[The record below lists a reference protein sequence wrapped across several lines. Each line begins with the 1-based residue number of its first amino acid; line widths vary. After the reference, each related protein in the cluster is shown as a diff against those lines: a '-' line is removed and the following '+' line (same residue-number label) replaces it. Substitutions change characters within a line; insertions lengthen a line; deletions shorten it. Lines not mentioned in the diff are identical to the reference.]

1 MISHDIPA
9 ANSAK
14 DVAPYEE
21 TVRPEWIDYNGHM
34 NVAYYLLVFDHASD
48 ALLDQLG
55 LGIDYCKHENS
66 SLFVV
71 ETHITYQREVLEGDD
86 LRVSTRILGFDAKR
100 LHLFH
105 EMYHVGSGNVAAT
118 NEVMLLHVDMT
129 VRRAAGFPQSVLDRI
144 EPVFKCHQ
152 KLKVPPQAGRAIK
165 IPNALI

>member
-1 MISHDIPA
+1 MTQDDNPA
-9 ANSAK
+9 AKSREEP
-14 DVAPYEE
+14 APYEE

-48 ALLDQLG
+48 ALMDRLG

-71 ETHITYQREVLEGDD
+71 ETHITYERELLEGDD
-86 LRVSTRILGFDAKR
+86 LRVSTRILGYDAKR

-105 EMYHVGSGNVAAT
+105 EMYHAGSGDLAAT

-129 VRRAAGFPQSVLDRI
+129 VRRSTGFPTSVLDRI
-144 EPVFKCHQ
+144 APVFKCHQ
-152 KLKVPPQAGRAIK
+152 KLTLPPQAGRAIK
-165 IPNALI
+165 IPKALV